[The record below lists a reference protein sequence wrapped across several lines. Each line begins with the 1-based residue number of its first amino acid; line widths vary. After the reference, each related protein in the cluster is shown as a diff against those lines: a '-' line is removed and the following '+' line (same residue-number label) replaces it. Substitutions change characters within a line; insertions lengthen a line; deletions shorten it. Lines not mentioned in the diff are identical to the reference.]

1 MYVESRKML
10 QMIYVQSRNRY
21 TGVED
26 KCMDTKGGSGVVGWI
41 GRLGLTYIYTHYWY
55 YAENKSPTYKID
67 H

>member
-55 YAENKSPTYKID
+55 YA
-67 H
+67 